1 MTKKNTGGK
10 VSLIALSGR
19 IETDPSEIK
28 NHPNTRLRACLSIN
42 THGVAFACGSS
53 TTMTRCQRRLQTC
66 CHKSASM
73 IDKRTPAT
81 WKKMRTSSGEAARP
95 AGSTKPGCVS
105 PPTYWIS
112 SAATDETGVR
122 SSVRSAFTNKRR
134 IIDLTVRLNQIH
146 SPLRTEM

>member
-1 MTKKNTGGK
+1 MTKKNTGCK

-53 TTMTRCQRRLQTC
+53 PTMTRCQRRLQTC

-73 IDKRTPAT
+73 IDKPTPAM
-81 WKKMRTSSGEAARP
+81 WEKNAHIERRSCAAC
-95 AGSTKPGCVS
+95 GSTKPGCVS

-134 IIDLTVRLNQIH
+134 IIDLTVRLNQLH